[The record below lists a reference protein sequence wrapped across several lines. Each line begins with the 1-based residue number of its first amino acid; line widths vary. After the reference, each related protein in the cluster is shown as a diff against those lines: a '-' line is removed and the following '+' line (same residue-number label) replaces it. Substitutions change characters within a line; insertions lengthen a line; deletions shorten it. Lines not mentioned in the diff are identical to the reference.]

1 MVNIRGKSGKQF
13 SVIVF
18 IFWGSK
24 ITAGGDCSHEIKSN
38 LLFGRNIMTNLD
50 SLLKGRDVTLL
61 TNVCIVKAM
70 VFPVLVYESESWT
83 IKKVEHWT
91 IHAFQL
97 WYWRRLLR
105 VPWTARRS
113 NQSILKEINR
123 ENSLEGLMLKLKLQ
137 HFGHL
142 MQRADSWKRPWC
154 WERLKARG
162 EGMTEDK
169 MVWWHHRFNG
179 HGFE

>member
-61 TNVCIVKAM
+61 TKVHNRQSYGFSGSHVQLWESEHKEGWALKNWCFWIVVLEKTLESPLDFEEIKTVNPKGNQPWIFTGRADAETEA
-70 VFPVLVYESESWT
+70 PVLWPRDVKS
-83 IKKVEHWT
+83 
-91 IHAFQL
+91 
-97 WYWRRLLR
+97 RL
-105 VPWTARRS
+105 V
-113 NQSILKEINR
+113 
-123 ENSLEGLMLKLKLQ
+123 G
-137 HFGHL
+137 
-142 MQRADSWKRPWC
+142 
-154 WERLKARG
+154 
-162 EGMTEDK
+162 
-169 MVWWHHRFNG
+169 
-179 HGFE
+179 

>member
-83 IKKVEHWT
+83 IKKVEH
-91 IHAFQL
+91 
-97 WYWRRLLR
+97 
-105 VPWTARRS
+105 
-113 NQSILKEINR
+113 
-123 ENSLEGLMLKLKLQ
+123 
-137 HFGHL
+137 
-142 MQRADSWKRPWC
+142 
-154 WERLKARG
+154 
-162 EGMTEDK
+162 
-169 MVWWHHRFNG
+169 
-179 HGFE
+179 

>member
-70 VFPVLVYESESWT
+70 VLSEIHIMVFPAVMYGCESF
-83 IKKVEHWT
+83 
-91 IHAFQL
+91 ANCG
-97 WYWRRLLR
+97 
-105 VPWTARRS
+105 A
-113 NQSILKEINR
+113 
-123 ENSLEGLMLKLKLQ
+123 
-137 HFGHL
+137 
-142 MQRADSWKRPWC
+142 
-154 WERLKARG
+154 G
-162 EGMTEDK
+162 EAS
-169 MVWWHHRFNG
+169 
-179 HGFE
+179 